1 MTAYL
6 LETIQMRRPWG
17 NIFSFFA
24 ERKKMKK
31 RSLNKIIK
39 TLMKDTE
46 EFTNKQKVFH
56 GHGLEELTLSTLL
69 NLKGNQP

>member
-24 ERKKMKK
+24 ERKKIKKK

-39 TLMKDTE
+39 TFMKDTE
-46 EFTNKQKVFH
+46 EVTNKQ
-56 GHGLEELTLSTLL
+56 SI
-69 NLKGNQP
+69 PWS